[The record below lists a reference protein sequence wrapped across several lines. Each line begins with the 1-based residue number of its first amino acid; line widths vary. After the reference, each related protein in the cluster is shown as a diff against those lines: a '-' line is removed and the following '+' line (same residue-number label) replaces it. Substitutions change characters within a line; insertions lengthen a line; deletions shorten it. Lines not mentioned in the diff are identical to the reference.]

1 MIVVSSCLCGI
12 NCKYSGENNL
22 NENALKLVNQ
32 GKAVPICPEQLGGLK
47 TPRNPAE
54 IIEKAGEIKVVTEAG
69 ADVTDEF
76 LLGAK
81 RSLEIAKVL
90 GAKKAIL
97 QRRSPSCGFGK
108 IYDGTFS
115 GKLIPGNGLT
125 VRLFLENGIEVISD
139 EEYDRD

>member
-22 NENALKLVNQ
+22 NEDILKLVNE

-54 IIEKAGEIKVVTEAG
+54 IIEKNGEIKVMTEAG

-115 GKLIPGNGLT
+115 GKLISGNGLT

>member
-22 NENALKLVNQ
+22 NEDILKLVSE

-47 TPRNPAE
+47 TPRDPAE
-54 IIEKAGEIKVVTEAG
+54 IIEENGEIKVMTEAG
-69 ADVTDEF
+69 ADVTNEF

>member
-1 MIVVSSCLCGI
+1 M
-12 NCKYSGENNL
+12 
-22 NENALKLVNQ
+22 
-32 GKAVPICPEQLGGLK
+32 
-47 TPRNPAE
+47 
-54 IIEKAGEIKVVTEAG
+54 TEAG
-69 ADVTDEF
+69 ADVTNEI
-76 LLGAK
+76 LLGVK

>member
-22 NENALKLVNQ
+22 NEDVLKLVNE

-47 TPRNPAE
+47 TPRDSAE
-54 IIEKAGEIKVVTEAG
+54 IIEEDGKIKVMTEAG
-69 ADVTDEF
+69 ADVTNEF

-81 RSLEIAKVL
+81 RSLEIVKVL

-97 QRRSPSCGFGK
+97 QRRSPSCGFEK

>member
-22 NENALKLVNQ
+22 NENVLKLVNE

>member
-54 IIEKAGEIKVVTEAG
+54 IVEKNGEIKVMTEAG
-69 ADVTDEF
+69 TDVTNEF

>member
-22 NENALKLVNQ
+22 NGNVLKLVNE

-54 IIEKAGEIKVVTEAG
+54 IIEKNGEIKVMTEAG
-69 ADVTDEF
+69 ADVTNEF